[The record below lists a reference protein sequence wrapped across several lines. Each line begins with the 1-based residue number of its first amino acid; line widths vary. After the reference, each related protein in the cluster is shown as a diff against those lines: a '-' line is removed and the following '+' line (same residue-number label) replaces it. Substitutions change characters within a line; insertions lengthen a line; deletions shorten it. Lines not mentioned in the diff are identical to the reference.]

1 MPRHGGGGFFTH
13 QQSSL
18 CFDDRLAWLIPVT
31 MFQILRLQVFAARL
45 VPIAWVGLL
54 ISLFL
59 IFAASPCKCPHGAGF
74 FAGQC
79 RFENGLL
86 WPE

>member
-1 MPRHGGGGFFTH
+1 MPRPGGRGFFTH

-18 CFDDRLAWLIPVT
+18 CFDDRLAWLMPVT

-59 IFAASPCKCPHGAGF
+59 IFVASLQVSTRRWLFSRPMSLREQTLVPG
-74 FAGQC
+74 
-79 RFENGLL
+79 
-86 WPE
+86 